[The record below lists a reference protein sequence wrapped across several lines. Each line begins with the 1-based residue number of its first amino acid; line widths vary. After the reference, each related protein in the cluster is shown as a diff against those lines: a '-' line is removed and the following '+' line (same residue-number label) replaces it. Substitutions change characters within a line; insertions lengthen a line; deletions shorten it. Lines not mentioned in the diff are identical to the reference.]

1 MSKILRKINSEN
13 VTAVPQLVKPD
24 TRPIK
29 GSALF
34 SELFANIFLCAR
46 KKSGKTSAIFKIIKE
61 CSGLNTTI
69 IAFVSTLYKD
79 ANWLTIQKYCE
90 LKKIPFVG
98 HTSMTVDGVNLLEE
112 FVQSKQEKPEEPT
125 EEDPKIK
132 HVLFQDE
139 AEDEKEKKP
148 RKTKFRSPEYI
159 IIFDDLSN
167 ELKSPAIVSLLKKN
181 RHFKSKIIISS
192 QYLNDL
198 LPQSRK
204 QIDTFLIFKGQPEA
218 KLDEIYRDADLA
230 ITKEEFYDMYIVATK
245 ENYSF
250 LYVDRFNDEFRR
262 NFNFMFD
269 LTKTI

>member
-1 MSKILRKINSEN
+1 MSRILRKINYEEVKS
-13 VTAVPQLVKPD
+13 VPQLVKPD
-24 TRPIK
+24 NRPIK

-34 SELFANIFLCAR
+34 SELYANIFLCAR

-61 CSGLNTTI
+61 CCGLNTTI
-69 IAFVSTLYKD
+69 IAFVSTLNKD

-98 HTSMTVDGVNLLEE
+98 NTSMVVDGVNLLEE
-112 FVQSKQEKPEEPT
+112 FVDQQQEEAQGPT
-125 EEDPKIK
+125 EKEAKEK
-132 HVLFQDE
+132 HLLFQDSDSE
-139 AEDEKEKKP
+139 EEEKPKK
-148 RKTKFRSPEYI
+148 KAKFRSPEYL

-167 ELKSPAIVSLLKKN
+167 ELKNPALVSLLKKN
-181 RHFKSKIIISS
+181 RHFKSKIIVSS

-204 QIDTFLIFKGQPEA
+204 QIDIFMIFKGQPES

-230 ITKEEFYDMYIVATK
+230 ITKEEFYDLYKIATK

-250 LYVDRFNDEFRR
+250 LYVDRFNDTFRR
-262 NFNFMFD
+262 NFNYEFQ
-269 LTKTI
+269 LN